1 MLRKEPERQ
10 QSFYCVLYDKIPEDH
25 ILKLVSKAVDFSFIN
40 ELFEGS
46 YCKNFG
52 RPAKEPEMMMKLLF
66 LEYLYNLS
74 DVKII
79 EEASFNLAY
88 LWFLG
93 WDKGTVLLSPA
104 LIPLHSP

>member
-1 MLRKEPERQ
+1 MLRKETERQ

-25 ILKLVSKAVDFSFIN
+25 ILKKVSNVVDFSFIN
-40 ELFEGS
+40 ELLEGS

-74 DVKII
+74 DVKVI
-79 EEASFNLAY
+79 EEASLNLVY
-88 LWFLG
+88 LWFLVVTRG
-93 WDKGTVLLSPA
+93 RLETTEKVGF
-104 LIPLHSP
+104 